1 MTTFEPRSL
10 ARAIVHN
17 PRPSVQ
23 DGLLLV
29 SVMTVGALLAVQ
41 YNLFWFSAELSE
53 PQRKVSLAEAM
64 ALTVLLALCIV
75 AFVVRRLRD
84 VRHDLARRVV
94 TRSQMRQLRS
104 MASQDSLTGL
114 ANRRELDSALASA
127 IASSA
132 NGRTHAFF
140 LIDLNSFK
148 RINDIH
154 GHATGDRVLQAVAGR
169 FQSAARPSDLLA
181 RLGGDEFALLSY
193 DLDRDTARAIGQRIM
208 ATLDSEIRVGG
219 KSHRTGASIGVA
231 LIPDNGTTP
240 DEVIH
245 HADLAMYRAKS
256 EDRTALAFFDPSTAT
271 G

>member
-1 MTTFEPRSL
+1 M
-10 ARAIVHN
+10 
-17 PRPSVQ
+17 
-23 DGLLLV
+23 V
-29 SVMTVGALLAVQ
+29 SVMTVGALLALQ

-154 GHATGDRVLQAVAGR
+154 GHATGD
-169 FQSAARPSDLLA
+169 
-181 RLGGDEFALLSY
+181 
-193 DLDRDTARAIGQRIM
+193 
-208 ATLDSEIRVGG
+208 
-219 KSHRTGASIGVA
+219 
-231 LIPDNGTTP
+231 
-240 DEVIH
+240 
-245 HADLAMYRAKS
+245 
-256 EDRTALAFFDPSTAT
+256 
-271 G
+271 